1 MPENVGKIWFS
12 WDLVFKIASLVIL
25 IFSGLSVE
33 QVGRAVTRVQTQTE
47 AAKDAATKADE
58 RTRHIVQ
65 TVSDTNRKVAV
76 QEAIVQ
82 EQTVL
87 TAQQAEFL
95 TLLTTRFNDVAQ
107 RQQTILGTIA
117 DLAQMHKELLGHHH
131 NFMGIAESVHQDME
145 QLVQMLKAVHQE
157 VQTLKPPPA
166 PAPPSAG
173 PRP

>member
-1 MPENVGKIWFS
+1 MPEEGKINRTFLT
-12 WDLVFKIASLVIL
+12 WDVVFKIASLVIL

-117 DLAQMHKELLGHHH
+117 ELAQMHKELLGHHH

-145 QLVQMLKAVHQE
+145 QLVQMLTALRQE
-157 VQTLKPPPA
+157 VQALKPPPA
-166 PAPPSAG
+166 PAPDR